1 MNILTDVANSV
12 DAKVCLPFAA
22 KTTDTA
28 GVSVDCRTWDL
39 QHAAVLVIGAVTDGT
54 HTTTLQEST
63 DGTTWSAVTTFTAF
77 TSGAA
82 NTNGTTVKQV
92 LNFKRNYRYVR
103 ATMTATTIT
112 SGGVYGVLLLGQ
124 KKQTGGTVQ
133 TN

>member
-12 DAKVCLPFAA
+12 DAKVCLPFTA

-54 HTTTLQEST
+54 HLPQVQESS
-63 DGTTWSAVTTFTAF
+63 DGSTWTAITTFTAF

-103 ATMTATTIT
+103 GTMTATTIT
-112 SGGVYGVLLLGQ
+112 SGGVYGILLLGQ

-133 TN
+133 TT